1 MNSLYHRFAIA
12 SVGIALSLALGTDK
26 QAKAATITLTPLQF
40 STVDQDRNGRGDW
53 YSAVPY
59 GLEFRLSR
67 SKSAITVRLA
77 NSSQE
82 RQWSLATSY
91 QAQP

>member
-59 GLEFRLSR
+59 GVKSLPVGSFDYREVKATYEFNIGNLSC
-67 SKSAITVRLA
+67 
-77 NSSQE
+77 
-82 RQWSLATSY
+82 
-91 QAQP
+91 P